1 MIQKKVCMVGSYGV
15 GKTSL
20 VKRFVQSVFD
30 ERYLTTVGVKIDK
43 KALVVNG
50 QQMTLMIWDLAG
62 EDELAQ
68 VRLSHLR
75 GASGYILV
83 VDGCRRATLDKAI
96 ELQQRVTVALGTLP
110 FVLVINKADLRG
122 EWEIDTGRVEKLAQQ
137 GWTTCETSAK
147 TGAGVEGMFVSLGG
161 KILEG
166 A

>member
-43 KALVVNG
+43 KPLVVNG
-50 QQMTLMIWDLAG
+50 RQMILMIWDLAG

-83 VDGCRRATLDKAI
+83 VDGCRRATLDKAL
-96 ELQQRVTVALGTLP
+96 ELQERVTLALGPLP
-110 FVLVINKADLRG
+110 FVLVINKADLR
-122 EWEIDTGRVEKLAQQ
+122 EKWEIDSGRIETLAQQ
-137 GWTTCETSAK
+137 GWATFETSAK
-147 TGAGVEGMFVSLGG
+147 TGAGVDGMFTSLGG
-161 KILEG
+161 KMLEET
-166 A
+166 